1 MANMPAYQQIVLAV
15 LFLGFSQIAQGF
27 IQGFSIDDTG
37 DYSRDCELYSGSVT
51 VISCPRDNFF
61 EVVLTE
67 MMANTT
73 VANIQNEYKG
83 AIDEFNPNDNQKDYI
98 RRLKVENVDVSF
110 VKPTNEVKDAI

>member
-1 MANMPAYQQIVLAV
+1 
-15 LFLGFSQIAQGF
+15 
-27 IQGFSIDDTG
+27 
-37 DYSRDCELYSGSVT
+37 
-51 VISCPRDNFF
+51 
-61 EVVLTE
+61 